1 MGSGNDIDRQER
13 TTASGI
19 NTENLLITDSD
30 TQLLLTGLGPDAM
43 AERVFTNTTT
53 ETAAADSGALANR
66 FDADAVQRELAVQVA
81 VSQDFSQNV
90 QTAKNELNKAI
101 DKLEAQYHKGQVSLD
116 EYINKREQLENTAD
130 LLSAIAAG
138 LAAPTDRVSGIVAAS
153 VSPSVAQAIGQYVK
167 THQGMGGEGSAAHL
181 LAHGLLAG
189 AVAAAGGND
198 MLSAAGAAITAEAA
212 APLLAQYLYGKK
224 AKALTADEKSTLIAI
239 TGILGAGLGAS
250 SGSYAG
256 IVQGGQA
263 ASNAVEHNQLSDLNG
278 LFGVNQW
285 GPGAA
290 SLVNFK
296 VSEGATAE
304 EITEALS
311 DYITGVGYDSGVT
324 DGILIWAGAPIVLA
338 GITQAP
344 AVVANPAVLA
354 FLKGYGVAAGMSI
367 GESLVVSRFA
377 KSDYK
382 VSNLASDLTV
392 GASNNMATDFLKRT
406 VKPVSFILSKTNTK
420 TAERFI
426 TTQGYIQGYFLGAGV
441 SSMFGQYLGNKEH
454 VIINFSNTQRQEKK
468 HD

>member
-1 MGSGNDIDRQER
+1 M
-13 TTASGI
+13 
-19 NTENLLITDSD
+19 
-30 TQLLLTGLGPDAM
+30 
-43 AERVFTNTTT
+43 
-53 ETAAADSGALANR
+53 
-66 FDADAVQRELAVQVA
+66 
-81 VSQDFSQNV
+81 

-101 DKLEAQYHKGQVSLD
+101 DKLEAQYHKGQVSLV

-130 LLSAIAAG
+130 LLSALAEG

-153 VSPSVAQAIGQYVK
+153 VSPSVAQAIGQHVK

-224 AKALTADEKSTLIAI
+224 AKALTADEKSTLLAI
-239 TGILGAGLGAS
+239 TGLLGAGLGAS
-250 SGSYAG
+250 SGSHAG

-285 GPGAA
+285 GPRAA

-304 EITEALS
+304 EITEALI

-392 GASNNMATDFLKRT
+392 GASNNMATKFL
-406 VKPVSFILSKTNTK
+406 VKAAQPIGLVQEMPKKTEIFLNNHG
-420 TAERFI
+420 RV
-426 TTQGYIQGYFLGAGV
+426 QGYFLGSGV
-441 SSMFGQYLGNKEH
+441 SSFFDYTLGDRNKTL
-454 VIINFSNTQRQEKK
+454 IDFSRQKEQGKN

>member
-1 MGSGNDIDRQER
+1 MGYGNDIDRQER

-66 FDADAVQRELAVQVA
+66 FDADAVQRELVVQVA

-224 AKALTADEKSTLIAI
+224 AKALTADEKSTLSAI
-239 TGILGAGLGAS
+239 TGLLGAGVGAS

-256 IVQGGQA
+256 IVQSGQA

-285 GPGAA
+285 GSGAA